1 MTPTAVRVPA
11 AASPGLSGSS
21 GSSGSPRASAA
32 ASAGLA
38 PLTHHEILALVE
50 PFVHAGLAPDLAASD
65 RAARRVAFRARAV
78 APQGLP
84 ELPPQLAA
92 QPLTE
97 CWGLDASEP
106 GELALWRE
114 LAWPQGPAARL
125 EGRCPDGSPAGLAA
139 LLEAMLGVPPGR
151 LFVLAPA
158 GSGGAA
164 LGALTQRLA
173 LPGEPGRAEPALVLK
188 AAQAQVGGLTLRM
201 SLSGVGGYPAEIE
214 LLRPVAAAGTPGAA
228 AGSAAGALAAARSA
242 TGATRSAMSSSPPP
256 VARRLPQDLLAVL
269 GRAWEPLTEL
279 SRGWVARVTVRGEE
293 PRRSHEARAHF
304 TRALAHV
311 AATLA
316 EPPAR
321 YHARHRAARW
331 AVVGRGL
338 TPWLVGL
345 GIVAVALWARQ
356 RGGSSVLALLANVA
370 PPLLMGLFFV
380 RREMPRIALPR
391 WPARLAD
398 DAWPVP
404 VPVPVPEPAQPL
416 PEERT

>member
-11 AASPGLSGSS
+11 PAP
-21 GSSGSPRASAA
+21 A
-32 ASAGLA
+32 ASASSALA

-50 PFVHAGLAPDLAASD
+50 PFVRAGLAPDMAASD
-65 RAARRVAFRARAV
+65 RAARCVAFHARPV
-78 APQGLP
+78 APDGLAQ
-84 ELPPQLAA
+84 LPPELAA

-97 CWGLDASEP
+97 HWGLDASEP

-125 EGRCPDGSPAGLAA
+125 EGRCPDASPAELSAV
-139 LLEAMLGVPPGR
+139 LDAMRGIPAGR
-151 LFVLAPA
+151 LFVHVPA
-158 GSGGAA
+158 QRGPAA

-173 LPGEPGRAEPALVLK
+173 RVGKPGRAEPALVLK

-214 LLRPVAAAGTPGAA
+214 LLRPSAAATRGSGPGPQ
-228 AGSAAGALAAARSA
+228 SAEL
-242 TGATRSAMSSSPPP
+242 
-256 VARRLPQDLLAVL
+256 RLPPDLLAVL

-293 PRRSHEARAHF
+293 PRRSREASAHF
-304 TRALAHV
+304 ELALAHV

-345 GIVAVALWARQ
+345 GVVAVALWARQ
-356 RGGSSVLALLANVA
+356 SGGSSVLALLANVA

-380 RREMPRIALPR
+380 RREMPRIALPH
-391 WPARLAD
+391 WPARLPD
-398 DAWPVP
+398 DAWPVQ
-404 VPVPVPEPAQPL
+404 VPVPDRGPAPASASASARPL
-416 PEERT
+416 TEECT

>member
-11 AASPGLSGSS
+11 PDPA
-21 GSSGSPRASAA
+21 AA
-32 ASAGLA
+32 ASSGLA

-50 PFVHAGLAPDLAASD
+50 PFVRAGLAPDLAASD
-65 RAARRVAFRARAV
+65 RAARCVAFRARQV
-78 APQGLP
+78 APDGLAQ
-84 ELPPQLAA
+84 LPPELAA

-97 CWGLDASEP
+97 RWGLDACEP

-125 EGRCPDGSPAGLAA
+125 EGRCPDGSPAELAA
-139 LLEAMLGVPPGR
+139 LLDAMRGVPPGR
-151 LFVLAPA
+151 LFVQVPAPA
-158 GSGGAA
+158 GVGT
-164 LGALTQRLA
+164 LGALTQRLVRR
-173 LPGEPGRAEPALVLK
+173 GEPGRAEPGLVLK
-188 AAQAQVGGLTLRM
+188 AAQAQLGGLTLRM

-214 LLRPVAAAGTPGAA
+214 LLRPQAAP
-228 AGSAAGALAAARSA
+228 L
-242 TGATRSAMSSSPPP
+242 
-256 VARRLPQDLLAVL
+256 RLPPDLLAVL

-293 PRRSHEARAHF
+293 PRRSREASAHF
-304 TRALAHV
+304 ALALAHV

-345 GIVAVALWARQ
+345 GVVAVALWAR
-356 RGGSSVLALLANVA
+356 RNGGSSVLALLANVA

-398 DAWPVP
+398 DAWPVR
-404 VPVPVPEPAQPL
+404 ERPL
-416 PEERT
+416 NEERA

>member
-11 AASPGLSGSS
+11 AASPGSSGST
-21 GSSGSPRASAA
+21 GSSGSPRSFAA
-32 ASAGLA
+32 ASPGLA

-65 RAARRVAFRARAV
+65 RAARRVAVRARAV
-78 APQGLP
+78 APPGLP

-92 QPLTE
+92 QPRTE
-97 CWGLDASEP
+97 CWGLDACEP

-173 LPGEPGRAEPALVLK
+173 LRGEPGGRAEPALVLK
-188 AAQAQVGGLTLRM
+188 AAQAHVGGLTLRM

-214 LLRPVAAAGTPGAA
+214 LLRPVGAAGTPGAT
-228 AGSAAGALAAARSA
+228 AGSA
-242 TGATRSAMSSSPPP
+242 TGANSSAISSGPSSPPP

-293 PRRSHEARAHF
+293 PRRSREARAHF

-404 VPVPVPEPAQPL
+404 EPVPAQPL
-416 PEERT
+416 LEERT

>member
-11 AASPGLSGSS
+11 AASPGSS
-21 GSSGSPRASAA
+21 GSTGSPHSFAA
-32 ASAGLA
+32 ASPGLA

-97 CWGLDASEP
+97 CWGLDACEP

-125 EGRCPDGSPAGLAA
+125 EGRCPDGSPAGVAA

-173 LPGEPGRAEPALVLK
+173 LRGEPGGRAEPALVLK

-214 LLRPVAAAGTPGAA
+214 LLRPVGAAGTPG
-228 AGSAAGALAAARSA
+228 AAGALAAARSA
-242 TGATRSAMSSSPPP
+242 TGANSSAISSSPSSPPP

-279 SRGWVARVTVRGEE
+279 SRGWVAQVTVRGEE
-293 PRRSHEARAHF
+293 PRRSREARAHF

-404 VPVPVPEPAQPL
+404 EPVPVQPL
-416 PEERT
+416 LEERT